1 MRVFLVVFSRTLAL
15 WFACAQLA
23 NAQLSDTSA
32 PTTWEPA
39 YWDKMMLAVKD
50 AKQRG
55 DKIEAETL
63 CSQAIPYVEA
73 QAVKAL
79 RQHADLLAACRTYG
93 VDSENRPQRGQFLP
107 DLLAHSP
114 AMGQKDGEK
123 WTAAVDSQP
132 TFHKPDRLLEVQKS
146 ASAADARAKAERFVQ
161 VKAEQARGN
170 GPSSTYL
177 GFAPWEE
184 LYVYVGALQL
194 SQRDSDAQAIRLLA
208 AAYRRSQEVYIRR
221 SILMRE
227 RKDPRGEC

>member
-1 MRVFLVVFSRTLAL
+1 MRVFLIVLSRTLAL
-15 WFACAQLA
+15 WLACAQLA
-23 NAQLSDTSA
+23 NAQLSDTSP

-55 DKIEAETL
+55 DNIEAEAF

-79 RQHADLLAACRTYG
+79 RQHADLL
-93 VDSENRPQRGQFLP
+93 
-107 DLLAHSP
+107 
-114 AMGQKDGEK
+114 
-123 WTAAVDSQP
+123 
-132 TFHKPDRLLEVQKS
+132 EVRKS
-146 ASAADARAKAERFVQ
+146 ASAADARAKAEKFAQ